1 MHTKQQAACMQT
13 ARDQQTN
20 VRELPAADAADD
32 VRRQGDVRDNDELMV
47 DDDGP
52 SGQHEL
58 YLVDI

>member
-1 MHTKQQAACMQT
+1 MHANSKN
-13 ARDQQTN
+13 QQTN